1 LRELEKKQK
10 NEVLYVEKKLKDS
23 EKGIKPKKE
32 LIIPKPIVKKSTNN
46 SKITKK

>member
-10 NEVLYVEKKLKDS
+10 NEISKLEKKLKDS